1 MTIIS
6 KEGMNEFPLLDPEE
20 GVPLFYPFI
29 SPEATAEVLDT
40 LNSRWIGQG
49 PKVDKFEKNFSNTL
63 NSQNCFVATGSG
75 TDALHLAYLLAGIKP
90 GDEVITP
97 VFTCTATN
105 LPILYEGAIPVFVDI
120 DPNTL
125 NINCDDIEHRITK
138 KTKAIVAVDYGG
150 IPAKYLSLIHI

>member
-1 MTIIS
+1 M
-6 KEGMNEFPLLDPEE
+6 
-20 GVPLFYPFI
+20 
-29 SPEATAEVLDT
+29 
-40 LNSRWIGQG
+40 
-49 PKVDKFEKNFSNTL
+49 
-63 NSQNCFVATGSG
+63 
-75 TDALHLAYLLAGIKP
+75 
-90 GDEVITP
+90 ITP

-150 IPAKYLSLIHI
+150 IPAKYDQLVNLCKQ